1 MLNCREIR
9 DTVDQ
14 ATLGCAS
21 WVELGQRLPE
31 PVHGHL
37 SQCPDCRQR
46 VQQLLEVEQQLLSL
60 AQAEEPGW
68 DISAAVMA
76 RIASPQPQAQ
86 PAAVAPRLPW
96 AAYAPL
102 FLVLAVFLPDP
113 QGLPNSWAM
122 LMGSLRMAWQ
132 SLGVP
137 SYSLDFWSLL
147 PKAPAGSEAALVVL
161 LAVALAATWK
171 WRKPARA

>member
-1 MLNCREIR
+1 MLNCRDIHE
-9 DTVDQ
+9 TVDQ

-37 SQCPDCRQR
+37 SQCSQCRQR

-60 AQAEEPGW
+60 AQDEEPEW

-76 RIASPQPQAQ
+76 QIALPQPQAQ
-86 PAAVAPRLPW
+86 PAVAQRLPW

-102 FLVLAVFLPDP
+102 LLVLAVFLPDP
-113 QGLPNSWAM
+113 QGLPNGWAM
-122 LMGSLRMAWQ
+122 LMHSLGLAWQ

-137 SYSLDFWSLL
+137 SYSLDLWSLL
-147 PKAPAGSEAALVVL
+147 PKAPAGSEAALAL
-161 LAVALAATWK
+161 LLVAALAATWK